1 MNRKIDDLGRIV
13 IPKEMRKQ
21 LNMNNGDEVN
31 IEVIDNKITIS
42 KANQIDYKQILDE
55 VREDIIF
62 CINGMKNEYACT
74 DKRTNKELHT
84 MVKILEEN
92 LQMIDKAK

>member
-31 IEVIDNKITIS
+31 IEVIDNKITIN

-55 VREDIIF
+55 VRNLIKD
-62 CINGMKNEYACT
+62 CYMAINGREVL
-74 DKRTNKELHT
+74 DKKDIEE
-84 MVKILEEN
+84 IL
-92 LQMIDKAK
+92 DKAK